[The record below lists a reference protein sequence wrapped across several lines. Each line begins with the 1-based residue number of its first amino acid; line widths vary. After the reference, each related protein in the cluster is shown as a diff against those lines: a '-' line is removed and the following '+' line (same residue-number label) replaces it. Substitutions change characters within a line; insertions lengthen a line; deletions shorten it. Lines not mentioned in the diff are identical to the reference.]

1 MCAVMRLADVVD
13 ALEEL
18 APTRLA
24 ESWDNVGLLL
34 GDPEDR
40 IARVLFAIDY
50 TAEVAREA
58 EEVGAK
64 LVVAYHPPIFKPL
77 PLKGLSSS
85 NLVVQAIKRGV
96 ALYSPHTALDVA
108 EGGTNDMLADVIEM
122 AERAPLR
129 VRTYPGDADTK
140 TAPSVGGIGRI
151 GSLASPTPR
160 SELVARIKAGLG
172 LEHVL
177 VAGPVEG
184 TASRVAVSAGSA
196 GDMYQDAIAGGA
208 EVYVTGEMRHH
219 DALACAAAGMTVV
232 AVLHSNSER
241 KALRSYAER
250 FAVRASG
257 LLITISRSD
266 RDPFTIV

>member
-34 GDPEDR
+34 GDAEDR
-40 IARVLFAIDY
+40 IARVFFAIDY

-64 LVVAYHPPIFKPL
+64 LVVAYHPPIFEPL

-85 NLVVQAIKRGV
+85 SLIVQAIKRGV
-96 ALYSPHTALDVA
+96 ALYSPHTALDVV
-108 EGGTNDMLADVIEM
+108 EGGTNDMLADVVEM
-122 AERAPLR
+122 VERAPLR
-129 VRTYPGDADTK
+129 VRTYPGDAGTRM
-140 TAPSVGGIGRI
+140 APAGIGRI
-151 GSLASPTPR
+151 GTLASPTPR

-177 VAGPVEG
+177 VAGPEEG
-184 TASRVAVSAGSA
+184 TAWRVAVSAGSA
-196 GDMYQDAIAGGA
+196 GDLYQDAIAGGA

-241 KALRSYAER
+241 KALRGYAER
-250 FAVRASG
+250 FAVRAGG

>member
-13 ALEEL
+13 ALEQL

-24 ESWDNVGLLL
+24 ESWDNVGLLV

-64 LVVAYHPPIFKPL
+64 LVVAYHPPIFE
-77 PLKGLSSS
+77 PLKRLVSSS
-85 NLVVQAIKRGV
+85 LIVQAIKRGV
-96 ALYSPHTALDVA
+96 ALYSPHTALDVV
-108 EGGTNDMLADVIEM
+108 EGGTNDMLADVVEM

-129 VRTYPGDADTK
+129 VRTYPGEADAK
-140 TAPSVGGIGRI
+140 TTRAGMGRI

-160 SELVARIKAGLG
+160 SALVTRIKTGLG

-177 VAGPVEG
+177 VAGPEEG

-196 GDMYQDAIAGGA
+196 GDMYRDAIAGGA
-208 EVYVTGEMRHH
+208 DVYVTGEMRHH

-250 FAVRASG
+250 FAVRAAG